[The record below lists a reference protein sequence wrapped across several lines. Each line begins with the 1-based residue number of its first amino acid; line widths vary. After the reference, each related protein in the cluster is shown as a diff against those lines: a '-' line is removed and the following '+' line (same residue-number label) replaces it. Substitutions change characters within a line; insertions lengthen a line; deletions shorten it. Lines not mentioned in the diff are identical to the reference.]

1 MVVCKFGAPL
11 WCRMIDVY
19 RKEFNNKFDV
29 LINWRKWKWH
39 QLTSRFTGSI
49 CGCSQVDYP
58 AGTGSEQ
65 KPVHSW
71 LILIHINSDERG
83 LMTSGWARASSAF
96 IRKGQ
101 FGRPTLSQ
109 RRAAV
114 LSAKVG
120 VSQYVNS
127 RDTEKKSVS
136 VMYSAFCE
144 SLNSK
149 FKRNRFLWKGII
161 VAGAAESHGGRS
173 STPRSGRDLSFKWSI
188 CSFTSTFIWQ

>member
-1 MVVCKFGAPL
+1 MVICKFGAPL
-11 WCRMIDVY
+11 WCKMIDIY
-19 RKEFNNKFDV
+19 RKESNNEFYV

-39 QLTSRFTGSI
+39 ELASRFTGSI
-49 CGCSQVDYP
+49 WGCAQVDYP
-58 AGTGSEQ
+58 AGIESEQ

-83 LMTSGWARASSAF
+83 LMTSGSARASSAF

-114 LSAKVG
+114 VPAKVR

-127 RDTEKKSVS
+127 RVTEKKICLCYVFSTLWELE
-136 VMYSAFCE
+136 FQIQE
-144 SLNSK
+144 QWISLGRHHRWRS
-149 FKRNRFLWKGII
+149 RCPGVEAAHPVLI
-161 VAGAAESHGGRS
+161 VIFHSNDPFAH
-173 STPRSGRDLSFKWSI
+173 
-188 CSFTSTFIWQ
+188 